1 MSFILELSAK
11 CADPYQNAHLFD
23 HPRHHKKLKKTWTN
37 KTKLKFHADI
47 VQSCVIDSHFFKDKY
62 TGTGGGGGGEGGGGC
77 TAENIWL

>member
-23 HPRHHKKLKKTWTN
+23 HPGLHKKLKKTWTN
-37 KTKLKFHADI
+37 KTKLKFHTDI

-62 TGTGGGGGGEGGGGC
+62 TGGWGVGGGGGC